1 MEEYSVFESLKRC
14 EPLSIILNTRTES
27 VNLSPVNPSASL
39 IPEPHSATDWQSHDT
54 EHGDI
59 KRSNPNPV
67 EHPGSASGNG
77 QTAEIASTR
86 GAAAINDIAPGKT
99 SETSEQ
105 GKPDSSSSAP
115 RASNSNSSR
124 DKADSTGLT
133 PEEKKEVQEL
143 KEQDAKVRRHEQ
155 AHVMAGGRYIRS
167 RAQFQY
173 VTGPDGKQYAVSGEV
188 QIDTSEVPD
197 DPEATIQKA
206 QVVRRAAL
214 APADP
219 SPQDRRVAA
228 EANRMEFEARME
240 VAQQRAEE
248 LRPTDDSEK
257 GKQAG
262 LSPSEPN
269 LLDLFV

>member
-1 MEEYSVFESLKRC
+1 M
-14 EPLSIILNTRTES
+14 N
-27 VNLSPVNPSASL
+27 L
-39 IPEPHSATDWQSHDT
+39 IPINQVTLLPPGSPSTPGRTTEHSAPGNIQQSNHNENYSRDIAPWKEQHT
-54 EHGDI
+54 E
-59 KRSNPNPV
+59 
-67 EHPGSASGNG
+67 
-77 QTAEIASTR
+77 TASTR
-86 GAAAINDIAPGKT
+86 GAPVINDITPGRT
-99 SETSEQ
+99 TETSEQ
-105 GKPDSSSSAP
+105 RKPDSSSSAP
-115 RASNSNSSR
+115 QTSNSTSARNET
-124 DKADSTGLT
+124 DSTGLT

-143 KEQDAKVRRHEQ
+143 KEQDTKVRRHEQ

-240 VAQQRAEE
+240 IAQQRAEK
-248 LRPTDDSEK
+248 LSPTDESEESE
-257 GKQAG
+257 QAS
-262 LSPSEPN
+262 LSPSESN

>member
-1 MEEYSVFESLKRC
+1 MEEYSVFGSWKGC
-14 EPLSIILNTRTES
+14 EPLSIISKIGTES
-27 VNLSPVNPSASL
+27 VDLSPVFPLGSL
-39 IPEPHSATDWQSHDT
+39 IPELPLEAVWPASNVEQGNARHTNPHEVDRHGTVSEKDQKT
-54 EHGDI
+54 E
-59 KRSNPNPV
+59 
-67 EHPGSASGNG
+67 
-77 QTAEIASTR
+77 TASTR
-86 GAAAINDIAPGKT
+86 GTAVINDTIPGRT
-99 SETSEQ
+99 TETSEQ
-105 GKPDSSSSAP
+105 SKSDPGSSSS
-115 RASNSNSSR
+115 RAANSTRTKKNT
-124 DKADSTGLT
+124 DSTGLT

-206 QVVRRAAL
+206 QTVRRAAL

-240 VAQQRAEE
+240 VAQQRAEK
-248 LRPTDDSEK
+248 LRPTDESDEEK
-257 GKQAG
+257 PAD
-262 LSPSEPN
+262 LSPFEPN